1 MTEPNPVLVNSGLAK
16 ARAAKAAKR
25 AAKVAA
31 EAGEQETAQA
41 EAVASRAAAA
51 GPVKRTSRLRE
62 PAHEPTR
69 APTRTSRNVEA
80 IGRSGE
86 VLSRKRT
93 STGDIFDIPKNLI
106 PEGWEYQWCAVTV
119 AGNSEILLDQNLMFA
134 ENGWRA
140 VPADRY
146 PGRFMPVGHKGSIVR
161 GGQMLMERPKSLSD
175 EARADDIKAAKQLIS
190 DRNESLKLSGVR
202 KQMGDGFEMNGK
214 YRGTGG
220 EIRMSIDRA
229 LDVPAPQHTLAEPGE

>member
-1 MTEPNPVLVNSGLAK
+1 MTEPNPVLVNAGLAK
-16 ARAAKAAKR
+16 ARAAKAAKH
-25 AAKVAA
+25 AAKLKA
-31 EAGEQETAQA
+31 EAGDQETAHA

-69 APTRTSRNVEA
+69 APARSSRNVEA

-93 STGDIFDIPKNLI
+93 STGDIFDIPKSLI
-106 PEGWEYQWCAVTV
+106 PKDWEYQWCAVTV

-161 GGQMLMERPKSLSD
+161 GGQMLMERPRSLSD

-202 KQMGDGFEMNGK
+202 KQMGDGFEMSGK

-220 EIRMSIDRA
+220 DIRMSIDRA